1 MYDLMSSL
9 SSIKMEAML
18 QSVQHRLLDRF
29 KWYEFQV
36 SFLEIIYY
44 ISDQF
49 NTGVWLIEL

>member
-1 MYDLMSSL
+1 MYDLMLFL

-18 QSVQHRLLDRF
+18 QSVQHRLLGRF
-29 KWYEFQV
+29 KVYEFQV

-49 NTGVWLIEL
+49 NTEVWLIEL